1 MPAGRMPWWLNRIA
15 LEPAVATQARP
26 DLAAAATQ
34 ARPELAAAAKL
45 VRVELEAQPVS
56 EARQGPPMAGCKM
69 RLAPSQSRGRRRL
82 MRQPTYG

>member
-15 LEPAVATQARP
+15 LEPAV
-26 DLAAAATQ
+26 ATQ